1 MRQNAGAGVECPQPG
16 TPATPGTPAWQAR
29 GFRDGDRRYQ
39 AAQWLVAGVLR
50 LVAGVRVEGMER
62 CPRHGPVI
70 LAANHRSMLDIPVL
84 AVWCPR
90 PVIFFSKVEVR
101 RWPLVG
107 WIATAFGSIFVRR
120 GEADRQ
126 AMREALAALAAGRVI
141 VFFPEGHRTTTGGLL
156 RAQPGISLL
165 AQRSGAPVWPV
176 ALTGTER
183 MGKALRPPVTLR
195 GGEPFDALAAAQAE
209 WGPTPTHQQVAD
221 TIMRRIAAL
230 LPPECRGAYA
240 PQGPGS

>member
-1 MRQNAGAGVECPQPG
+1 MSAGTEYAPPGVQ
-16 TPATPGTPAWQAR
+16 AWRSR

-50 LVAGVRVEGMER
+50 LLADVHVEGMER

-70 LAANHRSMLDIPVL
+70 LATNHRSMLDIPVL
-84 AVWCPR
+84 SVWCPR

-101 RWPLVG
+101 HWPLVG
-107 WIATAFGSIFVRR
+107 WIATIFGSIYVRR
-120 GEADRQ
+120 GAADRQ

-183 MGKALRPPVTLR
+183 IGKALRPRVMLR
-195 GGEPFDALAAAQAE
+195 GGEPFDALAAAREE
-209 WGPTPTHQQVAD
+209 WGPAPTHQEVAD

-230 LPPECRGAYA
+230 LPPECRGVYMEDPVPARSTGA
-240 PQGPGS
+240 